1 MATIN
6 DVCKAAGVSKA
17 TVSRVING
25 SDLVKEK
32 TREAV
37 LAAMDTLGYQPNVLA
52 QALATN
58 SSNAIGV
65 ILPHFDSNYFGSI
78 LRKAAQEMKKAN
90 KQMFV
95 MDSHN
100 GIEGEIDA
108 IQSLHKHRCD
118 VIIIYSRHLSE
129 QQLVEL
135 QEQIKT
141 PIIVLNRS
149 FENKSLYSFG
159 FDQEQLARI
168 AVEHLIE
175 LGHKKIACLTNPIEG
190 QTGRRRLKAYREALA
205 KHNIPYD
212 DSLVYDGFSILEGGY
227 KAAQQLLDNKAD
239 FTAILACNDDM
250 ALGAIRALYERGV
263 SVPQDIS
270 VVGIDDEPASRY
282 SIPALSTVSL
292 PIEKLTH
299 DAMQLASFLLNKSK
313 YQPENYDYFG
323 TLMARESSRSL

>member
-37 LAAMDTLGYQPNVLA
+37 IAAIEALGYQPNVLA

-58 SSNAIGV
+58 SSNSIGIV
-65 ILPHFDSNYFGSI
+65 LPHFDSNYFGSI

-108 IQSLHKHRCD
+108 IQSLSKHRCD
-118 VIIIYSRHLSE
+118 VIIIYSRHLSKE
-129 QQLVEL
+129 QLIEIQT
-135 QEQIKT
+135 QINT
-141 PIIVLNRS
+141 PLIVLNRS
-149 FENKSLYSFG
+149 LDTELLYSFG
-159 FDQEQLARI
+159 FDQEQLATI
-168 AVEHLIE
+168 AVNHLLA
-175 LGHKKIACLTNPIEG
+175 LGHTQIACITNPMQG
-190 QTGRRRLKAYREALA
+190 QTGQRRLKAYRDRLEE
-205 KHNIPYD
+205 NQITFNPN
-212 DSLVYDGFSILEGGY
+212 LVVDGFSILEGGY
-227 KAAQQLLDNKAD
+227 KAALQLIESKVQ

-250 ALGAIRALYERGV
+250 ALGAIRALHEHGIR
-263 SVPQDIS
+263 VPEDIS

-282 SIPALSTVSL
+282 SIPALTTVAL
-292 PIEKLTH
+292 PIEQLTL
-299 DAMQLASFLLNKSK
+299 DAMQLASFLLSKSHK
-313 YQPENYDYFG
+313 HPGKHDYVG
-323 TLMARESSRSL
+323 ELVARESARSV